1 MAFVYQENV
10 LSLSIHPSLSLS
22 LSLSLSSL
30 TLGETTCHVER
41 TSGVERP
48 MWQELSPANGHGSEP
63 GGGSYSGPAVG

>member
-10 LSLSIHPSLSLS
+10 LSPSIHPSLS

-30 TLGETTCHVER
+30 TLGEATCHVER